1 MCWGNQWDGRLGN
14 DDLTGANITSPTQ
27 VVNIDQFKSISSRA
41 KHTCAVLDNGSAMC
55 WGYNSSGQL
64 GISGS
69 TANSSIPVAVNGLA
83 SVKEVNVSK
92 VGHTCAVL
100 DNGSAL
106 CWGKNNV
113 GQLGNGIPG
122 SDSPIPVAVNG
133 LGPVKS
139 ISAGSSHTCA
149 LLDNGSAMCWGD
161 NSYGQLGNNNIGGSS
176 DSSYESLYDSA
187 TPVHVSFDQ
196 PVKSISAG
204 TFHTCAILDNNSAMC
219 WGYNS
224 SGQLG
229 NGIYGSNSPIP
240 VAVNGLG
247 PVKSI
252 SAGTFHTCAILS
264 DDSLKCWGG
273 NGNGQLG
280 NGAASSVNAVT
291 PVSVS
296 GLSGVK
302 AISAGSFH
310 TCALL
315 SNQRAK
321 CWGKNDWGQLGNGS
335 SGTDN
340 ATPDNVLNLST
351 IRLP

>member
-1 MCWGNQWDGRLGN
+1 
-14 DDLTGANITSPTQ
+14 
-27 VVNIDQFKSISSRA
+27 
-41 KHTCAVLDNGSAMC
+41 
-55 WGYNSSGQL
+55 
-64 GISGS
+64 
-69 TANSSIPVAVNGLA
+69 
-83 SVKEVNVSK
+83 
-92 VGHTCAVL
+92 
-100 DNGSAL
+100 
-106 CWGKNNV
+106 
-113 GQLGNGIPG
+113 
-122 SDSPIPVAVNG
+122 
-133 LGPVKS
+133 
-139 ISAGSSHTCA
+139 
-149 LLDNGSAMCWGD
+149 
-161 NSYGQLGNNNIGGSS
+161 
-176 DSSYESLYDSA
+176 
-187 TPVHVSFDQ
+187 
-196 PVKSISAG
+196 
-204 TFHTCAILDNNSAMC
+204 MC

-229 NGIYGSNSPIP
+229 NGNSGSTANSSIP

-273 NGNGQLG
+273 NGDGQLG
-280 NGAASSVNAVT
+280 NGSSIDALT

-296 GLSGVK
+296 GLSQVK

-321 CWGKNDWGQLGNGS
+321 CWGKNDNGQLGNGS